1 LINTLEKNALKKI
14 LGLHRKYWKRHGFNA
29 NWEWFLSYSKREE
42 SSIND
47 IDFITLAK
55 SSCDQKFYIET
66 LKLKSDEIAL
76 FSSFVKPTQN
86 RKHY

>member
-1 LINTLEKNALKKI
+1 MILK
-14 LGLHRKYWKRHGFNA
+14 LF
-29 NWEWFLSYSKREE
+29 KREE

-76 FSSFVKPTQN
+76 FSSFVKPTQIEN
-86 RKHY
+86 TLENSTVLSMMDFIDQNIEFKKL